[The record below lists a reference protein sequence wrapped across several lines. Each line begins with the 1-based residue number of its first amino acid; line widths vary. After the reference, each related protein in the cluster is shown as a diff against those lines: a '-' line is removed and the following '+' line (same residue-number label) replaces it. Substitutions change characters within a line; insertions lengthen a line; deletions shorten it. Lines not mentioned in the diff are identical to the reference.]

1 MRHEQGKPRRQF
13 KNYNNFNTKLKKK
26 EFKKYPKDT
35 GLMVTVRGDTE
46 QDMTKA
52 MKRFKRIVKESGVL
66 QEYKDRQYF
75 QKPSL
80 KRRLRKEAGIKKWK
94 RERQRLVNE
103 RGY

>member
-1 MRHEQGKPRRQF
+1 MRHEQVKPRRQF

-52 MKRFKRIVKESGVL
+52 MKRFKRIAIPKPDKSHYDTVL
-66 QEYKDRQYF
+66 MKLSSSDNVRKYF
-75 QKPSL
+75 ALHPFIVL
-80 KRRLRKEAGIKKWK
+80 N
-94 RERQRLVNE
+94 NE
-103 RGY
+103 N

>member
-52 MKRFKRIVKESGVL
+52 KKRFKRIHHGKSFERNIL
-66 QEYKDRQYF
+66 N
-75 QKPSL
+75 
-80 KRRLRKEAGIKKWK
+80 IK
-94 RERQRLVNE
+94 L
-103 RGY
+103 